1 LVKDYRALGLANW
14 VRSEDDY
21 DAVHRQELLPVTIAL
36 RDGSPEA
43 VLQLLDQLE
52 KIEDPFSSEFEELEF
67 GDWPRVHV
75 YIPHPEVSSSIT
87 PPFME
92 AFLELQKQLYQL
104 AAQASA
110 GVADSSQLTEGV
122 KAQLQI
128 SVLVTDGSSNL
139 TAKLERTLPSLL
151 KQMIGK
157 MNGKQATIVLVCV
170 AALVG
175 GNWGFNAW
183 LEQQKAIKIEE
194 LRSKEHVEA
203 LKALSLASSGQ
214 LDALKKLT
222 EVLEKQGEI
231 GSRALDAVTAT
242 NDALLKAASKTSE
255 SSINDTHLTRHEAEL
270 LRTSP
275 RKKPEI
281 RYSTQR
287 MRVLDINTSDPH
299 ELSVLIS
306 TPDKRSQY
314 RIKFSD
320 TLFSDPTRKAIF
332 EALNNRNS
340 IWMQLAFREID
351 GEVKSVQL
359 LQTTEPPEAAD
370 AEE

>member
-1 LVKDYRALGLANW
+1 M
-14 VRSEDDY
+14 
-21 DAVHRQELLPVTIAL
+21 TIAL
-36 RDGSPEA
+36 RNGSPEA

-52 KIEDPFSSEFEELEF
+52 KIEDPFSSELEDLDL
-67 GDWPRVHV
+67 GDWPQVNI

-92 AFLELQKQLYQL
+92 AFLELQKQIYQL

-110 GVADSSQLTEGV
+110 GLADSSQLTEGV

-139 TAKLERTLPSLL
+139 TAKLEKIFPGLL

-157 MNGKQATIVLVCV
+157 LNGKQATIVLVCV
-170 AALVG
+170 AGLVG

-194 LRSKEHVEA
+194 LKSKDHVEA

-214 LDALKKLT
+214 LDALKKVT

-231 GSRALDAVTAT
+231 GSRALEVVSAT

-255 SSINDTHLTRHEAEL
+255 SSINDTHLTRREAEL
-270 LRTSP
+270 LRTTP
-275 RKKPEI
+275 RKRPEI

-299 ELSVLIS
+299 ELSVVIS
-306 TPDKRSQY
+306 TPDKKLQY
-314 RIKFSD
+314 RIKFGD
-320 TLFSDPTRKAIF
+320 TLFSDPTRKAVF
-332 EALNNRNS
+332 EALNSRES

-359 LQTTEPPEAAD
+359 LQTTQPPQAAD
-370 AEE
+370 AEEQ

>member
-1 LVKDYRALGLANW
+1 M
-14 VRSEDDY
+14 
-21 DAVHRQELLPVTIAL
+21 TIAL
-36 RDGSPEA
+36 RNGSPEA

-52 KIEDPFSSEFEELEF
+52 KIEDPFSSELEELDL
-67 GDWPRVHV
+67 GDWPKVHV

-92 AFLELQKQLYQL
+92 AFLELQRQIYQL

-110 GVADSSQLTEGV
+110 GLADSSQLNDGV

-128 SVLVTDGSSNL
+128 NVIVTDGSSNL
-139 TAKLERTLPSLL
+139 TAKLEKIFPGLL

-157 MNGKQATIVLVCV
+157 LNGKQATIVLVCV
-170 AALVG
+170 AVLVG

-183 LEQQKAIKIEE
+183 LEQQKTIKLEE
-194 LRSKEHVEA
+194 LRSKDHIEA
-203 LKALSLASSGQ
+203 LKALTLASSGQ
-214 LDALKKLT
+214 LDALKKVT

-231 GSRALDAVTAT
+231 GSRALDAVRAT
-242 NDALLKAASKTSE
+242 NEALLKAASKTGE
-255 SSINDTHLTRHEAEL
+255 SSINDTHLTRQEADL

-299 ELSVLIS
+299 ELSVVIS
-306 TPDKRSQY
+306 TPDKKLQY
-314 RIKFSD
+314 RIKFGD
-320 TLFSDPTRKAIF
+320 TLFSDPTRMAIF
-332 EALNNRNS
+332 EALNSRES

-359 LQTTEPPEAAD
+359 LQTSEPPQAAD
-370 AEE
+370 AEAQ